1 MKKLIYILLAVIISA
16 NAVENVEINGFVR
29 NYSGLLTGGNNE
41 FSVIQNTFSLDFR
54 KRADRIGFLV
64 SPYLKHYMNDS
75 LELNLK
81 EAYMDMYFDNF
92 DLRIGKQQ
100 IIYGKADGI
109 FITDVVSPKDL
120 SEFILPEFDEI
131 RIGITSAKLSYYKG
145 NGIFELTWVP
155 VFTSNTLPDASSIW
169 RPASPDFSV
178 APVFDY
184 SGTDVEKEIENGEV
198 FLRYSAMGSKIDYE
212 IVAGHFFSDDPVM
225 NVYKEINPGT
235 GQITA
240 ITIEP
245 EHPRLSMGGGSFSLP
260 VAGFVWRSEGAYY
273 SGKMFQ
279 TKDPEEKNSLT
290 EKDFLHYMTGL
301 DYSLFDTTLSTQ
313 FVQEAILD
321 YDSFIE
327 KDEFTSTL
335 TFLAKKDFLREK
347 LWLELFG
354 YYGINEEDMLLR
366 PKISYSF
373 ADGFDIITG
382 ANLFFG
388 ETGSFGQFDD
398 NDMVYAKIKY
408 SF

>member
-1 MKKLIYILLAVIISA
+1 MKKLIYILLGLFISA
-16 NAVENVEINGFVR
+16 SAVENVELNGFVR
-29 NYSGLLTGGNNE
+29 NYSGLLTGGSNE
-41 FSVIQNTFSLDFR
+41 FSIIQNTFSLDFR
-54 KRADRIGFLV
+54 KKADRIGFLV
-64 SPYLKHYMNDS
+64 SPYLKNYMNDS

-81 EAYMDMYFDNF
+81 EAYIDMYFDNF

-145 NGIFELTWVP
+145 TGIFELTWVP
-155 VFTSNTLPDASSIW
+155 VFTPNTLPDASSIW
-169 RPASPDFSV
+169 RPSAPDFPV

-184 SGTDVEKEIENGEV
+184 SGTNVEKTIGNGEV
-198 FLRYSAMGSKIDYE
+198 FFRYSAMGSKIDYE
-212 IVAGHFFSDDPVM
+212 IVAGHFFYDEPVM
-225 NVYKEINPGT
+225 NVYKEFNAGT
-235 GQITA
+235 GQITS

-245 EHPRLSMGGGSFSLP
+245 EYPRLSMVGGSFGLP
-260 VAGFVWRSEGAYY
+260 LKGFVWRSEGAYY

-290 EKDFLHYMTGL
+290 EKDFLHYMSGL
-301 DYSLFDTTLSTQ
+301 DYSLFGTTLSAQ
-313 FVQEAILD
+313 FVQEAVLD

-347 LWLELFG
+347 LWFELFG

-388 ETGSFGQFDD
+388 ETGNFGQFDD